1 MSRSTPE
8 AHDLA
13 GHRWHTATV
22 RWLYVFTALFG
33 VVLTLL
39 VGVIS
44 WVATGSIERDT
55 DAILNWQLN
64 YFGSVP
70 DGQLAGVITRRL
82 EYGHRHSNYYGLF
95 DSAGR
100 HIAGDVAVLPS
111 HGVTDGTG
119 RTGVTLRHTLLLLD
133 GVRSPIVR
141 SMTDKRPDGRQLVV
155 ARDMTSVLL
164 IREIVIRS
172 LMAGGGIAVLLVIAS
187 SLVLGVR
194 QIRRVYEMRRVTLCI
209 AQGDLAQRLPVGGSS
224 DELDMLAH
232 LVNHM
237 LDEIERLMG
246 EVKGA
251 CDGIAHDL
259 RTPLA
264 RLHTVLGRVAAL
276 ESVSTDAAGAALI
289 DCARDETD
297 RLLERFRAMLRI
309 SEIGTLQRRGGFGF
323 VDLAEL
329 VQELAELY
337 EPLAESRAL
346 KWRAQIDE
354 AAPIHGDRAL
364 LFEAFSNLIDNAIK
378 FAPQGGSV
386 SVALRATASGAV
398 VEIADNGPGIP
409 DVERAAVLQ
418 RFYRGSAARQVP
430 GSGLGLSMV
439 AAVLRLHD
447 FRLRIEDANGELN
460 DSANHDANESAESGA
475 RISVEC
481 WPGALVANEPDAR

>member
-1 MSRSTPE
+1 MPE
-8 AHDLA
+8 AHDPA
-13 GHRWHTATV
+13 SRRWHTATV

-33 VVLTLL
+33 IVLTLL

-55 DAILNWQLN
+55 DTILNWQLT

-70 DGQLAGVITRRL
+70 DGQLAGVITHRL
-82 EYGHRHSNYYGLF
+82 EYEHRHSNYYGLF
-95 DSAGR
+95 DRAGR
-100 HIAGDVAVLPS
+100 HIAGDIAVLPS
-111 HGVTDGTG
+111 YGVTG

-155 ARDMTSVLL
+155 ARDMTSVLQ

-194 QIRRVYEMRRVTLCI
+194 QIRRVYEMRRVTFCI

-276 ESVSTDAAGAALI
+276 DSVRTDEAGMALI
-289 DCARDETD
+289 ECARTETD

-378 FAPQGGSV
+378 FAPWGGSV
-386 SVALRATASGAV
+386 SVALRATAPGAV

-418 RFYRGSAARQVP
+418 RFYRGSAARQIP

-439 AAVLRLHD
+439 SAVLRLHD
-447 FRLRIEDANGELN
+447 FRLRIEDANDNANDCAN
-460 DSANHDANESAESGA
+460 DSANDSTESGV

-481 WPGALVANEPDAR
+481 WPGALVVNEPGER